1 MSLPPA
7 QQRIAEIIQDKSTPN
22 LITIANHQ
30 GIDSLC
36 AAVKLLVMK
45 TAQGVMLTS
54 PMTTEMVNIAAE
66 IIIEKYYY
74 LKLDELSVAFKNGLS
89 GNYGTIYNRLDVTVL
104 CDWLNKYDQER
115 MKVSERLRRQESE
128 TNNIYEVFQ
137 SDIMRDALR
146 TVVEKLPKVADKP
159 EPVRSKPSEFEQM
172 VMAEWDEIEYEKGT
186 RLKHCFEVLMDFDDY
201 RKWRLSE
208 ELDKLQAEEN
218 ETP

>member
-1 MSLPPA
+1 LEQPSIALLRKADIGLTVEKVILIVNRCVQSVNVDKNMNSIQVQMCAEQIVERQWMYSLDD
-7 QQRIAEIIQDKSTPN
+7 IQVCLQN
-22 LITIANHQ
+22 GACGQ
-30 GIDSLC
+30 YG
-36 AAVKLLVMK
+36 
-45 TAQGVMLTS
+45 
-54 PMTTEMVNIAAE
+54 
-66 IIIEKYYY
+66 
-74 LKLDELSVAFKNGLS
+74 EL
-89 GNYGTIYNRLDVTVL
+89 YNRLDMSVIFG
-104 CDWLNKYDQER
+104 WLGKYEVER
-115 MKVSERLRRQESE
+115 QAVVREKKKKEIE

-146 TVVEKLPKVADKP
+146 TVVDKLPKVADKP